1 MPHAAKP
8 LRPLDVEA
16 VKVLQKM
23 IDTSGVSRA
32 RIAIAAH
39 TGLSVNTLKSYL
51 RKDMLPAPDAVI
63 ESPTGQIRGWTQ
75 ETIDEW
81 MTSRPGRGNRMPH
94 K

>member
-1 MPHAAKP
+1 MTITY
-8 LRPLDVEA
+8 
-16 VKVLQKM
+16 M
-23 IDTSGVSRA
+23 GMT
-32 RIAIAAH
+32 AIAER

-51 RKDMLPAPDAVI
+51 RKNLLPAPDAVI

-81 MTSRPGRGNRMPH
+81 MASRPGRGNRAAH